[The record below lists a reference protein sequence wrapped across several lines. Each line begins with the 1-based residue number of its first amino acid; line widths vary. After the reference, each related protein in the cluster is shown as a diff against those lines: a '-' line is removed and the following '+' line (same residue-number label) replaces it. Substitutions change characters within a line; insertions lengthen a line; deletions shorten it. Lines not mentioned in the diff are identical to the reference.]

1 MLEIGNKLRENGYL
15 SNSYINFAVM
25 SAING
30 VPLLVEGDPGVGKTS
45 LAYATAKML
54 DLELLRVQFYDGLS
68 YDKILYDYDYQKQL
82 LTIQAIQGTIKES
95 LAGKDLQESLDAAGK
110 INFYGRDF
118 LIERP
123 ILKAISGKKRYVL
136 LLDEVEKASEEIEY
150 TLLEVLENF
159 SISIPQYGTVTCP
172 EEMRPIVFLTSN
184 RYRDP
189 AKHIAHDKVCALAAY
204 AGQGEQLFKGG
215 GHLTTVFIAQHPH
228 TGGDIPR
235 FGVSQPAGLD
245 DGFNVFGF
253 CSSQRSNIGIFGKQ
267 VFHHNVHAGIGAL
280 GCQTHAD
287 QKLPGVVII
296 QCTAGIWVFFF

>member
-15 SNSYINFAVM
+15 SNLYINFAVM

-110 INFYGRDF
+110 INFYRRDF

-159 SISIPQYGTVTCP
+159 RISIPQYGTVTCP

-184 RYRDP
+184 RYRDLSQ
-189 AKHIAHDKVCALAAY
+189 ALKRRCNYLYIKQKTAEELKEIL
-204 AGQGEQLFKGG
+204 QM
-215 GHLTTVFIAQHPH
+215 
-228 TGGDIPR
+228 
-235 FGVSQPAGLD
+235 
-245 DGFNVFGF
+245 
-253 CSSQRSNIGIFGKQ
+253 QRSIDTKIAESVANCAKQ
-267 VFHHNVHAGIGAL
+267 IRSLPLKQQPSISELSEWAKYLSTLNSDEL
-280 GCQTHAD
+280 GEETLKASLCMIAKNKEDRQTMENA
-287 QKLPGVVII
+287 KL
-296 QCTAGIWVFFF
+296 F

>member
-15 SNSYINFAVM
+15 SNLYINFAVM

-136 LLDEVEKASEEIEY
+136 LLDEAEKASEEIEY

-159 SISIPQYGTVTCP
+159 SILIPQYGTVTCP
-172 EEMRPIVFLTSN
+172 EEMRPIVDDDLEKVLHTLDEKEFASVF
-184 RYRDP
+184 RDKFVN
-189 AKHIAHDKVCALAAY
+189 AFVELK
-204 AGQGEQLFKGG
+204 
-215 GHLTTVFIAQHPH
+215 
-228 TGGDIPR
+228 
-235 FGVSQPAGLD
+235 
-245 DGFNVFGF
+245 
-253 CSSQRSNIGIFGKQ
+253 
-267 VFHHNVHAGIGAL
+267 
-280 GCQTHAD
+280 
-287 QKLPGVVII
+287 QKLDTSHEIAAVKNIRLESDTLKLR
-296 QCTAGIWVFFF
+296 CMY

>member
-1 MLEIGNKLRENGYL
+1 
-15 SNSYINFAVM
+15 M

-45 LAYATAKML
+45 FAYATAKML

-82 LTIQAIQGTIKES
+82 LTIPGDPGTVGITCRKR
-95 LAGKDLQESLDAAGK
+95 LAGIAGCSGK

-184 RYRDP
+184 RYRDLSQALKRRCNYLYIKQKTAEELKEILQMQSSIDTEFAESVANC
-189 AKHIAHDKVCALAAY
+189 AKQIRSLPLKQQPSISELSEWAKYLSMLNSDELEEETLKASLCMIAKNKEDRQTMENAK
-204 AGQGEQLFKGG
+204 
-215 GHLTTVFIAQHPH
+215 TVLMEECNAK
-228 TGGDIPR
+228 R
-235 FGVSQPAGLD
+235 YL
-245 DGFNVFGF
+245 
-253 CSSQRSNIGIFGKQ
+253 
-267 VFHHNVHAGIGAL
+267 
-280 GCQTHAD
+280 
-287 QKLPGVVII
+287 
-296 QCTAGIWVFFF
+296 

>member
-1 MLEIGNKLRENGYL
+1 MEITEIRNSLRKNGYL

-30 VPLLVEGDPGVGKTS
+30 IPLLVEGDPGVGKTS

-54 DLELLRVQFYDGLS
+54 DLELLRVQFYDGLT

-82 LTIQAIQGTIKES
+82 LTIQSIQRTMQEAF
-95 LAGKDLQESLDAAGK
+95 AGKSLQESLDAASK

-136 LLDEVEKASEEIEY
+136 LLDEIEKSSEEIEY

-172 EEMRPIVFLTSN
+172 EKMRPIVFLTSN
-184 RYRDP
+184 RYRDLSQALKRRCNYLFIKQKTAEELKEILQMQSNIDP
-189 AKHIAHDKVCALAAY
+189 KIAEAVANCAKQIRSLSLKQQPSISELSEWAKYLS
-204 AGQGEQLFKGG
+204 
-215 GHLTTVFIAQHPH
+215 TM
-228 TGGDIPR
+228 GGDELEEETLKASLCMIAKNKEDR
-235 FGVSQPAGLD
+235 
-245 DGFNVFGF
+245 
-253 CSSQRSNIGIFGKQ
+253 
-267 VFHHNVHAGIGAL
+267 
-280 GCQTHAD
+280 QTIENT
-287 QKLPGVVII
+287 KL
-296 QCTAGIWVFFF
+296 F

>member
-150 TLLEVLENF
+150 TLLGGIGEFQHFHSAVWYRDL
-159 SISIPQYGTVTCP
+159 S
-172 EEMRPIVFLTSN
+172 RRDASN
-184 RYRDP
+184 RIS
-189 AKHIAHDKVCALAAY
+189 HI
-204 AGQGEQLFKGG
+204 
-215 GHLTTVFIAQHPH
+215 
-228 TGGDIPR
+228 
-235 FGVSQPAGLD
+235 
-245 DGFNVFGF
+245 
-253 CSSQRSNIGIFGKQ
+253 
-267 VFHHNVHAGIGAL
+267 
-280 GCQTHAD
+280 
-287 QKLPGVVII
+287 
-296 QCTAGIWVFFF
+296 

>member
-15 SNSYINFAVM
+15 SNLYINFAVM

-82 LTIQAIQGTIKES
+82 LTIQAIQGTIK
-95 LAGKDLQESLDAAGK
+95 ESLDAAGK

-184 RYRDP
+184 RYRDLSQALKRRCNYLYIKQKTAEELKEILQMQSSIDP
-189 AKHIAHDKVCALAAY
+189 KVAESVANCAKQIRSLPLKQQPSISELSEWAKYLSTLNSDELGEETLKASLCMIAKNKEDRQTMENAK
-204 AGQGEQLFKGG
+204 LF
-215 GHLTTVFIAQHPH
+215 
-228 TGGDIPR
+228 
-235 FGVSQPAGLD
+235 
-245 DGFNVFGF
+245 
-253 CSSQRSNIGIFGKQ
+253 
-267 VFHHNVHAGIGAL
+267 
-280 GCQTHAD
+280 
-287 QKLPGVVII
+287 
-296 QCTAGIWVFFF
+296 

>member
-159 SISIPQYGTVTCP
+159 SISS
-172 EEMRPIVFLTSN
+172 PIVFLTSN
-184 RYRDP
+184 RYRDLSQALKRRCNYLYIKQKTAEELKEILQMQSSIDTKIAESVANC
-189 AKHIAHDKVCALAAY
+189 AKQIRSLPLKQQPSISELSEWAKYLSTLNSDELEEETLKASLCMIAKNKEDRQTMENAK
-204 AGQGEQLFKGG
+204 LF
-215 GHLTTVFIAQHPH
+215 
-228 TGGDIPR
+228 
-235 FGVSQPAGLD
+235 
-245 DGFNVFGF
+245 
-253 CSSQRSNIGIFGKQ
+253 
-267 VFHHNVHAGIGAL
+267 
-280 GCQTHAD
+280 
-287 QKLPGVVII
+287 
-296 QCTAGIWVFFF
+296 

>member
-15 SNSYINFAVM
+15 SNLYINFAVM

-136 LLDEVEKASEEIEY
+136 LLDEAEKASEEIEY

-159 SISIPQYGTVTCP
+159 SISHSAVWY
-172 EEMRPIVFLTSN
+172 RDLSRRDASN
-184 RYRDP
+184 RIS
-189 AKHIAHDKVCALAAY
+189 HI
-204 AGQGEQLFKGG
+204 
-215 GHLTTVFIAQHPH
+215 
-228 TGGDIPR
+228 
-235 FGVSQPAGLD
+235 
-245 DGFNVFGF
+245 
-253 CSSQRSNIGIFGKQ
+253 
-267 VFHHNVHAGIGAL
+267 
-280 GCQTHAD
+280 
-287 QKLPGVVII
+287 
-296 QCTAGIWVFFF
+296 

>member
-1 MLEIGNKLRENGYL
+1 MEITEIRNSLRKNGYL

-30 VPLLVEGDPGVGKTS
+30 IPLLVEGDPGVGKTS

-54 DLELLRVQFYDGLS
+54 DLELLRVQFYDGLT

-82 LTIQAIQGTIKES
+82 LTIQSIQRTMQEAF
-95 LAGKDLQESLDAAGK
+95 AGKSLQESLDAASK

-136 LLDEVEKASEEIEY
+136 LLDEIEKSSEEIEY

-172 EEMRPIVFLTSN
+172 EKMRPIVFLTSN
-184 RYRDP
+184 RYRDLSQ
-189 AKHIAHDKVCALAAY
+189 ALKRRCNY
-204 AGQGEQLFKGG
+204 LFIKQKTAEE
-215 GHLTTVFIAQHPH
+215 LKEILQM
-228 TGGDIPR
+228 
-235 FGVSQPAGLD
+235 Q
-245 DGFNVFGF
+245 
-253 CSSQRSNIGIFGKQ
+253 SNIDPKIAEAVANCAKQ
-267 VFHHNVHAGIGAL
+267 IRSLSLKQQPSISELSEWAKYLSTMDGDELEEETLKASLCMIAKNKEDR
-280 GCQTHAD
+280 QTMENA
-287 QKLPGVVII
+287 KL
-296 QCTAGIWVFFF
+296 F

>member
-45 LAYATAKML
+45 LAYVTAKML

-82 LTIQAIQGTIKES
+82 LTIQAIQGTI
-95 LAGKDLQESLDAAGK
+95 QESLDAAGK
-110 INFYGRDF
+110 INFYGCDF

-184 RYRDP
+184 RYRDLSQALKRRCNYLYIKQKTAEELKEILQMQSSIDTKIAESVASC
-189 AKHIAHDKVCALAAY
+189 AKQIRTLPLKQQPSISELSEWAKYLSTLNSDEIEEETLKASLCMIAKNKEDRQTMENAK
-204 AGQGEQLFKGG
+204 LF
-215 GHLTTVFIAQHPH
+215 
-228 TGGDIPR
+228 
-235 FGVSQPAGLD
+235 
-245 DGFNVFGF
+245 
-253 CSSQRSNIGIFGKQ
+253 
-267 VFHHNVHAGIGAL
+267 
-280 GCQTHAD
+280 
-287 QKLPGVVII
+287 
-296 QCTAGIWVFFF
+296 